1 MSWKKILFL
10 CLSLVFVFGG
20 VFGFGEKVFSAETY
34 TEAKMWYGF
43 SSTNQT
49 NGAAIVK
56 DSSGNL
62 YTQNNSGQ
70 VSPMVKWSN
79 GSGKNAQTYYTTY
92 DAKAGKN
99 VHFKSAN
106 GQDTYDIVEGS
117 SWDETDARYFEYQA
131 RKEAIEES
139 LVSTNTTEQKAA
151 QELAAE
157 EQQRKSDA
165 AANDAAKQNG
175 AAVECT
181 FGNALN
187 LYCWA
192 AKFSNEVVLTGA
204 YLVAGV
210 GGYLFD
216 SVINFSVIEMGKNI
230 KIGNGDYISD
240 AWKIMRDVINIA
252 FIFVLLYIGI
262 MTIIKG
268 FESGTS
274 KMIAT
279 VVVVALIINFSLFFT
294 KIIIDSS
301 NIVAINFYNTIKSET
316 PSSTGEWSGVAG
328 AFLNVLQLGT
338 IQSKEIIDIDKAGGD
353 NKFLNIIKVSLG
365 GTIILLVLAIV
376 LFIASLMFVTRYIVL
391 IFVLIASSAAIGSWI
406 LPSLKKSIYDK
417 WWGALI
423 GQSFF
428 APVFLFFLFISLKMT
443 EGMTSSLLQSKN
455 MKWSEI
461 FMGNGAAVAA
471 GIDLIISYLIVVG
484 FLVASIIVSKQLSN
498 MAGSGAGKITGFMGG
513 TALGV
518 AGFAG
523 RNTVGRL
530 GQTAA
535 NSTALQN
542 FAAKSRVG
550 MGLLNVSNKVAK
562 GSYDVRG
569 TKTFGAMGVDMGK
582 AGGEGGFQK
591 SMTEAV
597 KKRKDQYATAGE
609 LNDNEKIRRDK
620 LKEQLEAASETE
632 MNIIEG
638 ESRNIKELEEQLKI
652 TDPTNTAAVDA
663 LKQDIAAAHA
673 NIKAQKDA
681 IGNKTDADG
690 NKFADQIKGLD
701 DAGKSRQK
709 AYLSSV
715 GKRWM
720 KANKIAAAE
729 IRKSEEKKKNQTD
742 IDKIIAGIKS

>member
-10 CLSLVFVFGG
+10 CLSFTFVFGG
-20 VFGFGEKVFSAETY
+20 VFGFENKSFAQYGPLPTLENSNRQDINYANSQVNSAKTEEEKAQAQ
-34 TEAKMWYGF
+34 AK
-43 SSTNQT
+43 
-49 NGAAIVK
+49 
-56 DSSGNL
+56 L
-62 YTQNNSGQ
+62 
-70 VSPMVKWSN
+70 
-79 GSGKNAQTYYTTY
+79 
-92 DAKAGKN
+92 
-99 VHFKSAN
+99 
-106 GQDTYDIVEGS
+106 
-117 SWDETDARYFEYQA
+117 
-131 RKEAIEES
+131 
-139 LVSTNTTEQKAA
+139 
-151 QELAAE
+151 
-157 EQQRKSDA
+157 
-165 AANDAAKQNG
+165 DAAKAEQARLASEQEKARQAAEKAEQARLASEQEKARQAAEANG
-175 AAVECT
+175 AGIECGV
-181 FGNALN
+181 GNWLN

-192 AKFSNEVVLTGA
+192 AKFSNEVILTGA

-216 SVINFSVIEMGKNI
+216 NIINFSVIEMGKNI
-230 KIGNGDYISD
+230 KTGNGDYISE

-294 KIIIDSS
+294 KIIIDGS
-301 NIVAINFYNTIKSET
+301 NIIAINFYNTIKAET
-316 PSSTGEWSGVAG
+316 PSSTGKWSGVAG

-338 IQSKEIIDIDKAGGD
+338 IQSQEILAIKEKGGD
-353 NKFLNIIKVSLG
+353 DKFLNIIKVSIG

-376 LFIASLMFVTRYIVL
+376 LFIASLMFVTRYIIL

-423 GQSFF
+423 GQAFL

-461 FMGNGAAVAA
+461 FTGDGAAIAA

-484 FLVASIIVSKQLSN
+484 FLVGSIIISKSLSN

-513 TALGV
+513 AALGA

-562 GSYDVRG
+562 GSYDARG

-582 AGGEGGFQK
+582 TGGEGGFQK

-597 KKRKDQYATAGE
+597 KKRKDQYATSGE
-609 LNDNEKIRRDK
+609 LNDNEKIEKNQMEKYLEDNSKTERAAIE
-620 LKEQLEAASETE
+620 KEQKKIKEQEKILKGLDPTSAAAQTARNLIKGSETE
-632 MNIIEG
+632 IERQKKNI
-638 ESRNIKELEEQLKI
+638 ESI
-652 TDPTNTAAVDA
+652 TDKNGN
-663 LKQDIAAAHA
+663 
-673 NIKAQKDA
+673 NIH
-681 IGNKTDADG
+681 
-690 NKFADQIKGLD
+690 DQIEKIND
-701 DAGKSRQK
+701 SGKLRQESYLK
-709 AYLSSV
+709 AV
-715 GKRWM
+715 GNRWM
-720 KANKIAAAE
+720 KSNKIAAAE
-729 IRKSEEKKKNQTD
+729 IRAANKKKANMSD
-742 IDKIIAGIKS
+742 VDKIIAGIKTT